1 MNSITR
7 EQLEWLIEQDYRQKL
22 IDIDEYYRLR
32 RLYGLLSVGVKSC
45 AVCGS
50 ASPESAV
57 HCWRCQAM
65 FSANSVAGIIRLRGI
80 TGQFAGQLL
89 SFSNQVTIGRDPGA
103 CNLSLSEQAE
113 MVSRKHASITFDPST
128 QEYILQN
135 HSTNGTFLQNDGQ
148 LQQIDCRALRPGER
162 FCLANVANSFEF
174 NG

>member
-1 MNSITR
+1 MDSIAQ

-32 RLYGLLSVGVKSC
+32 RLYGLPSVGVKSC
-45 AVCGS
+45 SVCGS

-57 HCWRCQAM
+57 HCWCCQAL
-65 FSANSVAGIIRLRGI
+65 FSADIVAGIIRLKGI
-80 TGQFAGQLL
+80 TGQFAGQVL

-103 CNLSLSEQAE
+103 CNLALSDQAE

-128 QEYILQN
+128 QGYILQN
-135 HSTNGTFLQNDGQ
+135 HSTNGTFLQSDGQ

>member
-1 MNSITR
+1 MPFKRSIM
-7 EQLEWLIEQDYRQKL
+7 DYAGNHYEHGDDKVEKL
-22 IDIDEYYRLR
+22 PKLR
-32 RLYGLLSVGVKSC
+32 RGKASQSQNNVKRKNTTPC
-45 AVCGS
+45 
-50 ASPESAV
+50 
-57 HCWRCQAM
+57 
-65 FSANSVAGIIRLRGI
+65 
-80 TGQFAGQLL
+80 
-89 SFSNQVTIGRDPGA
+89 GRDPGA